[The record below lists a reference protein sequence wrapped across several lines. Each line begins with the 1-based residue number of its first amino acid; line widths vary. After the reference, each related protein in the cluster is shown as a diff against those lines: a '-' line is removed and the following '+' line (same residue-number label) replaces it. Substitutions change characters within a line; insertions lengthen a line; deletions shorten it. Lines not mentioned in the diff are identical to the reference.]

1 MILKGSYRD
10 YTEQEFL
17 DFLLEINRAIEDEPD
32 RILDPLLEH
41 FERITEH
48 PSGSDLFFRPVG
60 SNTGAP
66 GEVLEIV
73 KAWRLANEKESFKT
87 P

>member
-1 MILKGSYRD
+1 MILKDNYHD

-32 RILDPLLEH
+32 RILDPLIDH
-41 FERITEH
+41 FERVTEH

-60 SNTGAP
+60 SNVGEP
-66 GEVLEIV
+66 SEVLEIV
-73 KAWRLANEKESFKT
+73 KAWRLANGKEGFKT